1 MKSISKKELNELINS
16 GIEEF
21 NDLIISD
28 IKSNECN
35 FDNLTFNRCEFKGL
49 KLTDTSLTNI
59 CFNESKFLDCDF
71 SESKLNMVSFK
82 YSNLENVDFNKCI
95 DNSREQYSWA
105 SNNFKKCRFESVEVL
120 SSIEIVGCSFFSC
133 NFENAFIKC
142 PEFCNGKIEDC
153 NMKHINID
161 SCMGGNK
168 FIDVNLEQ
176 SNIESFF
183 YTNNFQN
190 VNFKKACIN
199 GPIGLDSKK
208 FSNCI
213 LQECDLFGL
222 DSTSKIEL
230 EGFNLE
236 KIIIEDGNWRN
247 SDLKDCNLTE
257 ANMKETDLSGSN
269 LENAILKSANLEGAN
284 LKNSNLKNADLEGAN
299 FSGAVLDGVRILRK
313 DYKYIEQYIDESKV
327 VFEN

>member
-1 MKSISKKELNELINS
+1 MKSISKNELNELINS

-59 CFNESKFLDCDF
+59 CFNGSKFLDCDF

-95 DNSREQYSWA
+95 DNSREQYSWT
-105 SNNFKKCRFESVEVL
+105 SNNFKKCRFELVKIL
-120 SSIEIVGCSFFSC
+120 SSIEIVGCSFLSC
-133 NFENAFIKC
+133 NFENAVIKC

-168 FIDVNLEQ
+168 FINTNLEE
-176 SNIESFF
+176 STLDRIFSTDCFENI
-183 YTNNFQN
+183 
-190 VNFKKACIN
+190 NFKKACLCGKVEFI
-199 GPIGLDSKK
+199 SKE
-208 FSNCI
+208 FSGCI
-213 LQECDLFGL
+213 FEECELWGVKSL
-222 DSTSKIEL
+222 REIEL
-230 EGFNLE
+230 EGYNLRKIDIE
-236 KIIIEDGNWRN
+236 KRDWSSSN
-247 SDLKDCNLTE
+247 LKGCNLTE
-257 ANMKETDLSGSN
+257 AFMKKADLSSSN

-284 LKNSNLKNADLEGAN
+284 LKNANLKNADLEGAN

-327 VFEN
+327 IFED